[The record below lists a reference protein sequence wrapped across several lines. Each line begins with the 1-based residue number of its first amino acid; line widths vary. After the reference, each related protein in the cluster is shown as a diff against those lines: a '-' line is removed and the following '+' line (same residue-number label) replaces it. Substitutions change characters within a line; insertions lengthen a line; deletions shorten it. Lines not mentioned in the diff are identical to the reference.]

1 MKRLEGILEVVG
13 KVKEKEG
20 EVRDLMSMLQ
30 EGEEMSMVLEKFQ
43 DEFDELL
50 GGYEEEY
57 LEMRLDEVVV
67 GAITPVVSSTTLP
80 LEPLVE
86 NGADVVTSFA
96 QCRRVLQ
103 TWEPLTNPSLGVAQ
117 LKRYRKHFL
126 IDKHLASQPPSSSV
140 NLYGTGREEEEAIS
154 SRRRQKM
161 DAERVMT
168 AFESFMWTV
177 WLPKIRSAI
186 K

>member
-30 EGEEMSMVLEKFQ
+30 EGEEMSMVLEKFK

-67 GAITPVVSSTTLP
+67 GAITPVVSSTALP
-80 LEPLVE
+80 LE
-86 NGADVVTSFA
+86 
-96 QCRRVLQ
+96 
-103 TWEPLTNPSLGVAQ
+103 
-117 LKRYRKHFL
+117 
-126 IDKHLASQPPSSSV
+126 
-140 NLYGTGREEEEAIS
+140 
-154 SRRRQKM
+154 
-161 DAERVMT
+161 
-168 AFESFMWTV
+168 
-177 WLPKIRSAI
+177 
-186 K
+186 